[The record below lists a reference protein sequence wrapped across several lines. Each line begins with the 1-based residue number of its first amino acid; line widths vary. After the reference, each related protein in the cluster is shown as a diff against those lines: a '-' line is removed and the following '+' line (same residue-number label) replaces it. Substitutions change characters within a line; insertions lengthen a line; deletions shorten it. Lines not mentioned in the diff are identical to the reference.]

1 MLPLKKIVCPTDFSE
16 PSFEALQAAVELARH
31 FSAELIVVHVVQPIP
46 VVAAEHMSPAA
57 FNVPAYQAEM
67 ELSSRRL
74 LKEQLE
80 QRVPEGLASRA
91 QVLLGDPADQ
101 IVQAAADEPA
111 DLIVIATRGQTGYK
125 RLVFGSVAEKT
136 VRLASRPVLTIPARS
151 IEADR

>member
-46 VVAAEHMSPAA
+46 LVAAEHMSSAA

-67 ELSSRRL
+67 EMSSRIL
-74 LKEQLE
+74 LKEQIE
-80 QRVPEGLASRA
+80 QRIPEGVAARP

-101 IVQAAADEPA
+101 IVQAAADEKA
-111 DLIVIATRGQTGYK
+111 DLIVIATRGQTGFK
-125 RLVFGSVAEKT
+125 RLVFGSVAEKV
-136 VRLASRPVLTIPARS
+136 VRLAGVPVLS
-151 IEADR
+151 IRGIRDEG

>member
-80 QRVPEGLASRA
+80 GNAEF
-91 QVLLGDPADQ
+91 
-101 IVQAAADEPA
+101 E
-111 DLIVIATRGQTGYK
+111 TR
-125 RLVFGSVAEKT
+125 SAEKMCG
-136 VRLASRPVLTIPARS
+136 RFKPCRPHREVPAERT
-151 IEADR
+151 

>member
-16 PSFEALQAAVELARH
+16 PSLEALEAAVELARH
-31 FSAELIVVHVVQPIP
+31 FSAELIVIHVVQPIP
-46 VVAAEHMSPAA
+46 VVAAEHLSPAA

-80 QRVPEGLASRA
+80 ERVPEELASRA

-101 IVQAAADEPA
+101 IVQAAADEKA
-111 DLIVIATRGQTGYK
+111 DLIVIATRGQTGFK
-125 RLVFGSVAEKT
+125 RLVFGSVAEKV
-136 VRLASRPVLTIPARS
+136 VRLAGVPVLS
-151 IEADR
+151 IRGAQTEH